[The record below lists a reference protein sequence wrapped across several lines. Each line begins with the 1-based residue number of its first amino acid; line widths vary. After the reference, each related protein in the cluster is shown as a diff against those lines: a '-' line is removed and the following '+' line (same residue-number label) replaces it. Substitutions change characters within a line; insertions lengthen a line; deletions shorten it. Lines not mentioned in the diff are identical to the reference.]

1 MKKIKKSPYLRLKN
15 IRINILILLI
25 VGLLGTIFLLELTKD
40 AEAGEQASLTEGQ
53 ILPGL
58 LIIEG
63 NSIQSPKIPLALNNG
78 DLAKSRI
85 EVIVTAYSSS
95 PSQTDNTPYL
105 TAAGTTVREGVVATN
120 LLPFNTK
127 IRLPELYG
135 DKIFV
140 VEDRMSSEKGYNVD
154 IWLSSYQEAK
164 GFGAKRTYIEILG
177 S

>member
-1 MKKIKKSPYLRLKN
+1 MKRTKKISCLRLKN
-15 IRINILILLI
+15 IELNILILLI
-25 VGLLGTIFLLELTKD
+25 VGLFGAIFLLELTKD
-40 AEAGEQASLTEGQ
+40 AEAGEQASLTEDQ
-53 ILPGL
+53 IPSSF

-63 NSIQSPKIPLALNNG
+63 NSLQSPKIPLELNNG
-78 DLAKSRI
+78 DLAKNRI

-95 PSQTDNTPYL
+95 PCQTDNTPYL
-105 TAAGTTVREGVVATN
+105 TASGTTVREGIIATN
-120 LLPFNTK
+120 LLPFNTR

-154 IWLSSYQEAK
+154 IWLPSYKEAK
-164 GFGAKRTYIEILG
+164 GFGAKKTYIEILG